1 MNEELKV
8 VVTADTGDLEQ
19 GMNNAEKAVKE
30 FADEAD
36 GAKGKIKQFF
46 QDGIKDAEGFK
57 SGIQKAGEI
66 STNFLKVTA
75 GAVAGVATAL
85 VALGPATAEYR
96 QEMAK
101 LESAFMA
108 AGSNAET
115 AKTTYNDLYR
125 VLGDSG
131 QATEAANHLAMLTQE
146 EQALSE
152 WTNICQGVY
161 ATFGDSLPIEGLTEA
176 ANETAKVGQLTGS
189 LADAL
194 NWAGV
199 NEEEFQA
206 KLDACNT
213 EAERE
218 ALIRKT
224 LTGLYDEAAKT
235 YEKNAAGLLAQNE
248 ANAKMTAAMAQLG
261 EVVAPVM
268 AMLTELG
275 AEILADLTPHI
286 QEFAENHLPKIK
298 QALQDVGDKIGV
310 VINWI
315 ADHWQLVSTLAAV
328 LIGIA
333 TAISLVSTG
342 LTAYNTVMAIT
353 SVVSAPVI
361 GIIAAIVAG
370 IALLVAGIVLAVKHW
385 DEITAAVSKFATK
398 VGEFFS
404 GLWDS
409 ITDWIS
415 NIGDSISNWWSD
427 TTQGFQDWWGN
438 VQQGW
443 SDFWSGVGQKITDGV
458 QAAKDKFNEMKE
470 NISNKV
476 DGIKTSVTNKFQE
489 IKNNISDKVDEAKKS
504 VAEKYNAMKD
514 TMGTVME
521 AAKNTVKQKLDN
533 IKNAYNENGGGI
545 KGIASATMEAVK
557 GYYSAGYTFIDN
569 LTGGKL
575 TAIKN
580 SFTNAMN
587 NVKTAVST
595 SLDAVKTKFSNIM
608 ENAKTIVSGAIEKI
622 KGFFNFKWELPKIK
636 LPHFS
641 ISGKFSLDP
650 PQIPKFSVSWY
661 QKGGVFDNPTLF
673 GYGNGSVGGLGENGA
688 EAIVPLEKNTY
699 WLDRMADMLASKLG
713 GGTPIVLE
721 VDGKVFAQTAIS
733 TMNDLTRQTGKLA
746 LNIR

>member
-8 VVTADTGDLEQ
+8 VVTADTGDLEK
-19 GMNNAEKAVKE
+19 GMNDAEKAVKE

-46 QDGIKDAEGFK
+46 KDGIKDAEGFK
-57 SGIQKAGEI
+57 AGIQKAGEI

-96 QEMAK
+96 TEMAK
-101 LESAFMA
+101 LETAFMS
-108 AGSNAET
+108 AGSNAEV

-131 QATEAANHLAMLTQE
+131 QATEAAGHLAMLTQE

-218 ALIRKT
+218 ALIRET
-224 LTGLYDEAAKT
+224 LNGLYSDAAST
-235 YEKNAAGLLAQNE
+235 YEKNAAGILAQNE
-248 ANAKMTAAMAQLG
+248 ANAKMTEAMAKLG

-286 QEFAENHLPKIK
+286 KQFADNHLPKIK
-298 QALQDVGDKIGV
+298 KALQDVGDKIGV

-333 TAISLVSTG
+333 TAISLVSAG

-385 DEITAAVSKFATK
+385 DEITAAVSNFATK

-404 GLWDS
+404 GLWDK

-415 NIGDSISNWWSD
+415 NIGESISNWWSN
-427 TTQGFQDWWGN
+427 TMQGFKDWWTGI
-438 VQQGW
+438 QQGW

-458 QAAKDKFNEMKE
+458 QAAKDKFNDMKE
-470 NISNKV
+470 NIKNKV
-476 DGIKTSVTNKFQE
+476 NDIKTNVSNKFQE
-489 IKNNISDKVDEAKKS
+489 IKNTLSDKVEEAKKS
-504 VAEKYNAMKD
+504 VTEKYNAMKD

-521 AAKNTVKQKLDN
+521 AARNTVKQKLDN
-533 IKNAYNENGGGI
+533 IKNAYEENGGGV
-545 KGIASATMEAVK
+545 KGIAAATMEAVK

-580 SFTNAMN
+580 SFTNAMSG
-587 NVKTAVST
+587 VKTAVT
-595 SLDAVKTKFSNIM
+595 NSLDAVKTKFSNIM
-608 ENAKTIVSGAIEKI
+608 ENAKTIVSNALEKI
-622 KGFFNFKWELPKIK
+622 KSFFKFEWSLPKIK

-650 PQIPKFSVSWY
+650 PSIPKISVSWY
-661 QKGGVFDNPTLF
+661 QKGGVFDYPTLF

-699 WLDRMADMLASKLG
+699 WLDKIADRLAARQG
-713 GGTPIVLE
+713 DTPIVLT
-721 VDGKVFAQTAIS
+721 VDGKVFAQTSIDS
-733 TMNDLTRQTGKLA
+733 INRLTKQTGSLG
-746 LNIR
+746 LVLG